1 MHWAMSQLLASGIL
15 DAAGQSQAEA
25 ARAADARNFEDGYAV
40 VAEHGD
46 LTATGAAAMQAARS
60 YMDTI

>member
-1 MHWAMSQLLASGIL
+1 MSQLLASGVL
-15 DAAGQSQAEA
+15 DAARRTQAEA

-46 LTATGAAAMQAARS
+46 LTATGAAAMQAARAS
-60 YMDTI
+60 MDAV